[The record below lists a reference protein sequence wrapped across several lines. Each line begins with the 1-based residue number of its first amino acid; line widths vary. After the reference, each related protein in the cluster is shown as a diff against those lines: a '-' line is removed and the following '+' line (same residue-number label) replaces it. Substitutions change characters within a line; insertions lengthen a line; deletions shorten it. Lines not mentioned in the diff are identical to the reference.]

1 MNAESNQYIA
11 LFFVVIYLFLCI
23 GIGIWSYY
31 KTKSTSDF
39 FAAGRS
45 LGPVLIG
52 LAIFSST
59 LSGFGFVGG
68 PGLVYASG
76 TSSIW
81 MVSICALGFSL
92 TFFTIA
98 KPIRIIAEL
107 RDCISLPDVVY
118 ARYNSNP
125 TRLLLSLTIILGV
138 MGYLATQILAM
149 SVVLFS
155 LIKGIEIF
163 SFITLFQC
171 IIFSTIMLIFYCTT
185 GGIIASIY
193 TDLIQGTIMIIGGIL
208 ICITAISVYDGG
220 LSEASSVLFKDHSES
235 IMPFGTSGILVCL
248 AWFFVFGI
256 GYAGQPHVVTKMM
269 MNRDIRDNK
278 IILPLSIFGFTFAAL
293 LWISIGIIMRSTV
306 VDGSIDPL
314 ISPDQAAPVFL
325 NIYTNP
331 YIAGIVYAGLFAAIM
346 STADAFINIGVAA
359 ITHDIP
365 KSIKGSPLNNDLFW
379 ARIGT
384 ISLCIIASIFATYSY
399 YFNDRL
405 IALLGAFG
413 WGTFA
418 AAIVPVLVIGLN
430 WKSAT
435 REAAAF
441 AIFISL
447 IINFS
452 IEIFS
457 ISIPY
462 NMPGSFL
469 AMLTSITS
477 FIGISLVT
485 SNHIDQDINEALSI

>member
-1 MNAESNQYIA
+1 MNTESNQYIA

-39 FAAGRS
+39 CGWEISWACFNRS
-45 LGPVLIG
+45 CN
-52 LAIFSST
+52 IFKHSKWFWFRWRAWT
-59 LSGFGFVGG
+59 GIC
-68 PGLVYASG
+68 
-76 TSSIW
+76 IW
-81 MVSICALGFSL
+81 YQLYLDGIYMCSRLLFN
-92 TFFTIA
+92 FFTIA

-208 ICITAISVYDGG
+208 IFITAINVYDGG
-220 LSEASSVLFKDHSES
+220 LSEASNVLFSDHPES
-235 IMPFGTSGILVCL
+235 IMPFGTAGILVCL

-331 YIAGIVYAGLFAAIM
+331 YIAGIVYAGL
-346 STADAFINIGVAA
+346 
-359 ITHDIP
+359 
-365 KSIKGSPLNNDLFW
+365 L
-379 ARIGT
+379 
-384 ISLCIIASIFATYSY
+384 
-399 YFNDRL
+399 
-405 IALLGAFG
+405 
-413 WGTFA
+413 
-418 AAIVPVLVIGLN
+418 
-430 WKSAT
+430 
-435 REAAAF
+435 
-441 AIFISL
+441 
-447 IINFS
+447 
-452 IEIFS
+452 
-457 ISIPY
+457 
-462 NMPGSFL
+462 
-469 AMLTSITS
+469 
-477 FIGISLVT
+477 
-485 SNHIDQDINEALSI
+485 QQ